1 MTEIFKERTMLNYR
15 AKVEY
20 TNLKNPP
27 SKVIK
32 NLAKE
37 AINLFYG
44 GVCVLNH
51 CTNIVATIRENKKAA
66 LKIVTVAGFPPVQAY
81 PLIATNPMYQYALG
95 HYNKKE
101 FEHLRNIFNN
111 SDVDELDVVFP
122 MSLYTVGRRK
132 RILWLL
138 RGIKKRFKK
147 PVKVIIELGTI
158 FKKEESLKEI
168 CFILEEAGIDF
179 VKTNTGLLPQKFEDL
194 ADNLLTLIKC
204 TTLPIKA
211 SGGIRTVKQAE
222 TLSALGI
229 ARIGTSKL
237 VEEDTNG

>member
-1 MTEIFKERTMLNYR
+1 MSEYSG
-15 AKVEY
+15 KVEY

-27 SKVIK
+27 SKTIK
-32 NLAKE
+32 KLTRE
-37 AINLFYG
+37 AINLGYY
-44 GVCVLNH
+44 GVCVLNN
-51 CTNIVATIRENKKAA
+51 CTGIADSVRKSSNVS
-66 LKIVTVAGFPPVQAY
+66 LKIITVAGFPPVQAY
-81 PLIATNPMYQYALG
+81 PVIAKNPMYQYALG

-101 FEHLRNIFNN
+101 FAHLENIFSN

-122 MSLYTVGRRK
+122 MSLYTMGRRK
-132 RILWLL
+132 RVLWLL

-179 VKTNTGLLPQKFEDL
+179 VKTNTGLIPQKFEDL
-194 ADNLLTLIKC
+194 ADNLLTLRKC

-211 SGGIRTVKQAE
+211 SGGIRTIRQAE
-222 TLSALGI
+222 TLSALNI

-237 VEEDTNG
+237 IEEAVNV